1 MARLQQTQITG
12 SADPT
17 LTMSTPN
24 DYDGTSLRLVSKSQ
38 PTVYNLY
45 INSTVTPGVV
55 RWTFNQVN
63 ASTTYSN
70 ILSFH
75 NGNVAMGTTDASY
88 KLDVTGTMRATGDVG
103 VGGANDGTTRLYVSG
118 EALTEPYLSV
128 NTCLGNNST
137 STSPYAYT
145 TLKGWLAI
153 KIGNNVG
160 TAGNLLNSGVA
171 FTGYIRIW
179 G

>member
-1 MARLQQTQITG
+1 MASLQGTTIS
-12 SADPT
+12 SAVDPA
-17 LTMSTPN
+17 LTINTPAS
-24 DYDGTSLRLVSKSQ
+24 YDGVSLRLQSKLE
-38 PTVYNLY
+38 PTAYYLY
-45 INSTVTPGVV
+45 INSYATAADV

-63 ASTTYSN
+63 ASTSYTN
-70 ILSFH
+70 LISFQK
-75 NGNVAMGTTDASY
+75 GNVSIGARDSTY
-88 KLDVTGTMRATGDVG
+88 KLDVTGTFRTTDDAGI
-103 VGGANDGTTRLYVSG
+103 GGANDGSSRLYVSG

-137 STSPYAYT
+137 NSAFYS

-160 TAGNLLNSGVA
+160 TSGNLLNSGTA

-179 G
+179 S